1 MWVRG
6 LKPMVVVLICS
17 LNMSHPM
24 WVRGLKLGLNT
35 WQYLTL
41 VVAPHVGAW
50 IETILT
56 LIVASSL
63 SLSHPMWVRGLKL
76 AICRVILI
84 SLRSHPMWVRGLK
97 L

>member
-50 IETILT
+50 IETCYDSRHPDTNLE
-56 LIVASSL
+56 
-63 SLSHPMWVRGLKL
+63 SHPMWVRGLK
-76 AICRVILI
+76 
-84 SLRSHPMWVRGLK
+84 H
-97 L
+97 